1 MISPFAYL
9 AFEHLPQA
17 LEGCSYEVQYR
28 PVLFAGLLGHWG
40 QKGPAEIEP
49 KRQWTFRHI
58 AWLSHTL
65 QVPIDTPAPHP
76 FNPLPLLRL
85 ALACATPG
93 DMPNRRV
100 VEALMR
106 HVWRGGADADDP
118 HRLRALAGQLAP
130 VRDPAGD
137 DVKKELRAL
146 QRRGPAAR
154 RVRRADDRRRRPL
167 VLGHRR
173 AADGACR
180 VARRC
185 LVPRPGLGRRCGASG
200 RASRADPST
209 MSEGSRCR
217 DARRQRRAAPAM
229 NASNRAS

>member
-1 MISPFAYL
+1 MKRIAFWFDVISPFAYL

-40 QKGPAEIEP
+40 QKGPAEVEP

-65 QVPIDTPAPHP
+65 KIPIDTPASHP

-85 ALACATPG
+85 ALACAQPG
-93 DMPNRRV
+93 DLPNRRV

-106 HVWRGGADADDP
+106 HVWRGGADASDP
-118 HRLRALAGQLAP
+118 QRLRALAEQLAP

-137 DVKKELRAL
+137 DVKRELRAL
-146 QRRGPAAR
+146 SDEALQRGVFGVPTLDVDGRLFWGIDALPM
-154 RVRRADDRRRRPL
+154 V
-167 VLGHRR
+167 R
-173 AADGACR
+173 AALHDDAWFRGSDWDAAA
-180 VARRC
+180 VQ
-185 LVPRPGLGRRCGASG
+185 RPGVTR
-200 RASRADPST
+200 
-209 MSEGSRCR
+209 
-217 DARRQRRAAPAM
+217 
-229 NASNRAS
+229 

>member
-1 MISPFAYL
+1 MKRIGFYFDVISPFAYL

-65 QVPIDTPAPHP
+65 GIPMDTPASHP

-85 ALACATPG
+85 ALACAQPG
-93 DMPNRRV
+93 DRPNRRI

-106 HVWRGGADADDP
+106 HVWRGGAEATDP
-118 HRLRALAGQLAP
+118 QRLRALAERLAP
-130 VRDPAGD
+130 VRDPGGD
-137 DVKKELRAL
+137 DVKKELRSLSDEAL
-146 QRRGPAAR
+146 QRGVFGVPTLEVDGRLFWGIDALPM
-154 RVRRADDRRRRPL
+154 V
-167 VLGHRR
+167 R
-173 AADGACR
+173 AALQGDPWFGGPHWDAAA
-180 VARRC
+180 VK
-185 LVPRPGLGRRCGASG
+185 RPGVVR
-200 RASRADPST
+200 
-209 MSEGSRCR
+209 
-217 DARRQRRAAPAM
+217 
-229 NASNRAS
+229 

>member
-1 MISPFAYL
+1 MKRIGFWFDVISPFTYL

-40 QKGPAEIEP
+40 QKGPAEVEP

-65 QVPIDTPAPHP
+65 KVPIDTPASHP

-85 ALACATPG
+85 SLACAQPG
-93 DMPNRRV
+93 DLPNRRV

-106 HVWRGGADADDP
+106 HVWRGGADASDP
-118 HRLRALAGQLAP
+118 QRLRALAEQLAP

-146 QRRGPAAR
+146 SDEALQRGVFGVPTFDVDGRLFWGIDALPMVRAALQDDAWFRGPDWAA
-154 RVRRADDRRRRPL
+154 
-167 VLGHRR
+167 
-173 AADGACR
+173 AA
-180 VARRC
+180 VK
-185 LVPRPGLGRRCGASG
+185 RPGVVR
-200 RASRADPST
+200 
-209 MSEGSRCR
+209 
-217 DARRQRRAAPAM
+217 
-229 NASNRAS
+229 